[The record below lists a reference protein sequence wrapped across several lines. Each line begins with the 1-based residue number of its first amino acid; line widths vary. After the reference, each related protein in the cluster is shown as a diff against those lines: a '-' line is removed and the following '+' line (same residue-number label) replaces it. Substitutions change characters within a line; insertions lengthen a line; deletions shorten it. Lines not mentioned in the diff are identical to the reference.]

1 MLGIADYEFLRP
13 IGAGGNGR
21 LFLARAQQRRPGAAD
36 VVAVKV
42 FARESISDT
51 FPRVAARL
59 SACGAV
65 RSPYLSPLYDVGMH
79 DGILYCAMEYLV
91 GGSLAQPAQPVEA
104 ALQVRAVGDAA
115 RALAALHRAGIAHGA
130 VKPGNVLLDPY
141 GAKLSDPDLN
151 HLLAPG
157 LRHPGQAST
166 DSLAFVDP
174 AALLGEPLAAAHDV
188 WSVGVLMHWVATG
201 SHGHDDLPAQDG
213 VAALRQVVHNRP
225 RLSST
230 LSGPLRDV
238 VRDCLAEPALRP
250 GAAEVADRIA
260 AIAADMSTAVS

>member
-21 LFLARAQQRRPGAAD
+21 MFLARCPPRRPGGAD

-42 FARESISDT
+42 FARESTSDT
-51 FPRVAARL
+51 FSSAAARL
-59 SACGAV
+59 RGCGAV
-65 RSPYLSPLYDVGMH
+65 RSPYLIPLYDVGMQ
-79 DGILYCAMEYLV
+79 DGILYCGMEYLV
-91 GGSLAQPAQPVEA
+91 GGSLAHPAQPVEA

-115 RALAALHRAGIAHGA
+115 RALAAMHSAGIAHGA

-157 LRHPGQAST
+157 LCHPGQAST
-166 DSLAFVDP
+166 ESLAFVDP
-174 AALLGEPLAAAHDV
+174 AVLLGEPMAAAHDV
-188 WSVGVLMHWVATG
+188 WSVGVLLHWVATG
-201 SHGHDDLPAQDG
+201 NHGHEDLPAHDG

-225 RLSST
+225 RLSPT
-230 LSGPLRDV
+230 LSGPLRHV
-238 VRDCLAEPALRP
+238 VRDCLADPALRP
-250 GAAEVADRIA
+250 SAAEVAERIA
-260 AIAADMSTAVS
+260 AVAADMSTAPS